1 MECRNIFLN
10 QVHVFV
16 CFSPHK
22 QTTTTNKARRK
33 PSLASI
39 TSYRKRRNTDEES
52 TKKSLAAN
60 WELDVHSEKT
70 DEEDEILRRWWLY
83 MWQMWRIKTKKEL
96 EMKVKKQQT
105 DHKLKVVTV
114 GYSSGG
120 LMKEEIITFTIMWDL
135 PNY

>member
-1 MECRNIFLN
+1 
-10 QVHVFV
+10 
-16 CFSPHK
+16 
-22 QTTTTNKARRK
+22 
-33 PSLASI
+33 
-39 TSYRKRRNTDEES
+39 
-52 TKKSLAAN
+52 
-60 WELDVHSEKT
+60 
-70 DEEDEILRRWWLY
+70 